1 MCQNTKF
8 NLNISLRK
16 TFEIVELSLS
26 VNGPKPTLPLC
37 ALFFVIICLRRLYQC
52 LLPSSIWPASFGLL
66 SIDLLDFL
74 YAKKNSILPKQ
85 IDLLEQPMQY
95 FFKNDIVIITIG
107 CF

>member
-1 MCQNTKF
+1 MFQNTKF

-37 ALFFVIICLRRLYQC
+37 ALLFVFICLRRLYQC
-52 LLPSSIWPASFGLL
+52 LPSSIWPASFGLL
-66 SIDLLDFL
+66 SIDLLDLL
-74 YAKKNSILPKQ
+74 YAKKNSNLPKQ